1 MKRYLGLDL
10 GTKTLGVSITD
21 RSNTIIFP
29 YTLIRFNHEDYET
42 AFEKVK
48 EIVENEDITDI
59 VIGLPKNMDGSLGF
73 ASERTFR
80 FCKLLEKLNKNVVME
95 DERLTSIE
103 AQKILRANEISAKN
117 SKNYIDMQ
125 AAVIILE
132 DYLRSINEN

>member
-1 MKRYLGLDL
+1 
-10 GTKTLGVSITD
+10 
-21 RSNTIIFP
+21 
-29 YTLIRFNHEDYET
+29 
-42 AFEKVK
+42 
-48 EIVENEDITDI
+48 
-59 VIGLPKNMDGSLGF
+59 MDGSLGF

-103 AQKILRANEISAKN
+103 AQKILLANEISAKN